1 MYHLH
6 TSALELKESTFQ
18 YIVSKDLSSSGNQ
31 NPGNPNR
38 LRAIA
43 DLSFDLL
50 SQVQKLEKLQKL
62 QQLSKAEQAEYH
74 STVRLIGIMIH
85 ILDEYKYQDGEMMDA
100 LTRRYQKFSGN
111 TQHNAAA

>member
-6 TSALELKESTFQ
+6 TSASELKESTFQ
-18 YIVSKDLSSSGNQ
+18 YIVSKDISFSENQ

-62 QQLSKAEQAEYH
+62 QQLSKTEQAEYH

-85 ILDEYKYQDGEMMDA
+85 ILDEYKYHDSEMMDA
-100 LTRRYQKFSGN
+100 LTRRYQKFSG
-111 TQHNAAA
+111 TAHNAAA

>member
-18 YIVSKDLSSSGNQ
+18 HIGTKDLSASSNQ

-38 LRAIA
+38 LRSIA

-50 SQVQKLEKLQKL
+50 SQVQKLDKLNKL
-62 QQLSKAEQAEYH
+62 HQLSKTEQAEYN

-85 ILDEYKYQDGEMMDA
+85 VLDQYKYQDNEMMDT
-100 LTRRYQKFSGN
+100 LSRRYNKFSGTAQN
-111 TQHNAAA
+111 VAA

>member
-6 TSALELKESTFQ
+6 TTALELKESTFQ
-18 YIVSKDLSSSGNQ
+18 HIVSKDLSFAGNQ
-31 NPGNPNR
+31 DAGNPNR

-62 QQLSKAEQAEYH
+62 QQLSKTEQAEYH

-85 ILDEYKYQDGEMMDA
+85 ILDEYNYQDREMMDA
-100 LTRRYQKFSGN
+100 LTRRYQKFSG
-111 TQHNAAA
+111 TIHNAAA

>member
-6 TSALELKESTFQ
+6 TTASELKESTFQ
-18 YIVSKDLSSSGNQ
+18 YIVSKEISSAGNPNSGD
-31 NPGNPNR
+31 PNR

-62 QQLSKAEQAEYH
+62 QQLSKTEQAEYR
-74 STVRLIGIMIH
+74 STVRLIGVMIH
-85 ILDEYKYQDGEMMDA
+85 VLDEYKYQDREMMDA
-100 LTRRYQKFSGN
+100 LTRRYQKFSG
-111 TQHNAAA
+111 TMQNAAA

>member
-6 TSALELKESTFQ
+6 TSALELSEPTFQ
-18 YIVSKDLSSSGNQ
+18 YIVSKDFSSSGNQ

-50 SQVQKLEKLQKL
+50 SQVQKMEKLQKL
-62 QQLSKAEQAEYH
+62 QQLSKSEQAEYH

-85 ILDEYKYQDGEMMDA
+85 ILDEYKYQDSEMIHA
-100 LTRRYQKFSGN
+100 LKRRYQKFSSN
-111 TQHNAAA
+111 TRHNAAA